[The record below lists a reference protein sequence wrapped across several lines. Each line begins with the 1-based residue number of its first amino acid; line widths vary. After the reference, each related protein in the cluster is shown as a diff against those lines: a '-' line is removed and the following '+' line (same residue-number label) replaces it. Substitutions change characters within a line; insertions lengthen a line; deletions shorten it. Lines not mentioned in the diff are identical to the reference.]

1 MQHMLLTA
9 GLTLTV
15 LPAGYKGYHKA
26 CRAETG
32 GGVCDCTRSGTIAG
46 LLLYG
51 SAILGGQHAS

>member
-1 MQHMLLTA
+1 MLLTA

-15 LPAGYKGYHKA
+15 LLAGYKGYHKA